1 MSELPNQTYY
11 LCDVTRK
18 LTQTT
23 TDGAVADRDEQST
36 MKARCRVYLT
46 SNVPQSCLDV
56 LLKVADISMWES
68 PDPVPRGELLIG
80 VRGVNALLCTSSDHV
95 DKDVIN
101 SAGKFPTF
109 YLKKNIFK
117 FVVIVIGYIIL
128 FAWFLRKFCITLI
141 KFYKPRT
148 TCERLCYVFQ
158 LSCSPCGVGFF
169 VFTS

>member
-23 TDGAVADRDEQST
+23 TDGALADRDEQST

-109 YLKKNIFK
+109 YLKKKHFQVCCDCNRVRYSFCM
-117 FVVIVIGYIIL
+117 V
-128 FAWFLRKFCITLI
+128 FA
-141 KFYKPRT
+141 
-148 TCERLCYVFQ
+148 
-158 LSCSPCGVGFF
+158 
-169 VFTS
+169 

>member
-23 TDGAVADRDEQST
+23 TDGALADRDEQST

-109 YLKKNIFK
+109 YLKKKNIFK

-128 FAWFLRKFCITLI
+128 FVWFLHKNLN
-141 KFYKPRT
+141 
-148 TCERLCYVFQ
+148 
-158 LSCSPCGVGFF
+158 
-169 VFTS
+169 FTSRVPRANVCVRVSAVM